1 MFDLNEHSDIKFL
14 EINSICDF
22 LNENFCKQIT
32 NRMLAE
38 KFHYHPYYL
47 NRIFKEKI
55 GVTIHR
61 YIIECRIT
69 EAKRRLTEE
78 DTPISVIAVECGFA
92 TISYFSRQFKSCV
105 GVSPTEYRN
114 K

>member
-1 MFDLNEHSDIKFL
+1 MFELNEHSDIKFL

-32 NRMLAE
+32 NQMLAE

-69 EAKRRLTEE
+69 EAKMIVMTTLSLSM
-78 DTPISVIAVECGFA
+78 DTTLDTFPICRAL
-92 TISYFSRQFKSCV
+92 
-105 GVSPTEYRN
+105 
-114 K
+114 